1 MYSRFKDSIWV
12 AYLAEMGLL
21 SFFNCGV
28 KYLLYVIDFF
38 TKYSWVTTL
47 AGKRAGTVPDGF
59 VGILNESNG
68 KPNKLWVD

>member
-1 MYSRFKDSIWV
+1 MYLRFKDSIWV

-38 TKYSWVTTL
+38 TKCSWVTIL
-47 AGKRAGTVPDGF
+47 AGKIAETVRDGF
-59 VGILNESNG
+59 VGIVNESNG